1 MDNDKYQRTR
11 YCGSVAVESPEASC
25 LAYYPQFCRTA
36 SKILASYP
44 ERRIRRSDMRPPERE
59 RDTAA
64 TRFGKAI
71 LEDEAQSCIP
81 GMRVSEAVL
90 NAAREWAATPAEERV
105 RRVGWLNRLAQQ
117 AGCSR
122 STIVKAGHK
131 VLRGEVA

>member
-25 LAYYPQFCRTA
+25 LSYYNQFSRRANEILAYYPG
-36 SKILASYP
+36 
-44 ERRIRRSDMRPPERE
+44 RRVQRAEISPPERE

-90 NAAREWAATPAEERV
+90 RAAREWAATPAEERV
-105 RRVGWLNRLAQQ
+105 RRVGWLNQLAQQ